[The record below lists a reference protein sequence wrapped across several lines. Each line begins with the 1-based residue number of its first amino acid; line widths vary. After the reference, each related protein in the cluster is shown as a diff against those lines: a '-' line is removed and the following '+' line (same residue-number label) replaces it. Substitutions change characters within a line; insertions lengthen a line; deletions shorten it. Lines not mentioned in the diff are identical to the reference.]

1 ARGVP
6 VRIVVGDTL
15 LGLERLDAGDETRPR
30 DADRHRLGLVA
41 VHAGQ
46 RVLDERLPAIVLQ
59 IAGLAV
65 GHGRDPL
72 EPILDVALADEPIE
86 SEVRGVTLQAR
97 AGLLALCHAPGLFL
111 IEQRVEVAAPV
122 AVVERESVAREDP
135 LEPRIAVELLRRW
148 TAIAR
153 AETTAPHLVVVGRD
167 VRRYESYSKGQFW
180 PQTFGSIVSS
190 VTSTIRTKGCRASC
204 LRSKMF
210 VRSANKI
217 TLRPAMPNSAS
228 SGSSQVRHLPI
239 SRPSA
244 AGAVPGGG
252 VAVETIEAPVRPPG
266 RIDHGVD
273 ECLVAA
279 YAVLAD
285 DVAVARRDLDR
296 LLEVLQGEGG
306 GVAKAVV
313 GLRRPLREARVR
325 QMTLDARR
333 G

>member
-1 ARGVP
+1 
-6 VRIVVGDTL
+6 
-15 LGLERLDAGDETRPR
+15 
-30 DADRHRLGLVA
+30 
-41 VHAGQ
+41 
-46 RVLDERLPAIVLQ
+46 
-59 IAGLAV
+59 
-65 GHGRDPL
+65 
-72 EPILDVALADEPIE
+72 
-86 SEVRGVTLQAR
+86 
-97 AGLLALCHAPGLFL
+97 
-111 IEQRVEVAAPV
+111 
-122 AVVERESVAREDP
+122 
-135 LEPRIAVELLRRW
+135 
-148 TAIAR
+148 
-153 AETTAPHLVVVGRD
+153 
-167 VRRYESYSKGQFW
+167 
-180 PQTFGSIVSS
+180 
-190 VTSTIRTKGCRASC
+190 
-204 LRSKMF
+204 MF

-333 G
+333 GVPVAALEPAAVLVVHDVAVHARAGVGGEIGEAVRVAEEHGRFVRAGRVPDPLDLRRSLEVDRGAVDVSGAVARRDAEGQYEQRGGESDRASHAISLERGYCLLRKRGPSGFSTRTPGVPTNRCAAASGTTARPRRATLRSSPTALIQATPTPSGSAMRPSASTTSRRESDATSGVCSTPSNTLRCQLRIFVCHSPVLVGPALSR